1 MKIVTINLPQEDV
14 EAINKLVGDH
24 KIYPSRSELVR
35 CALKDYLIR
44 ELGNNNDLND
54 K

>member
-14 EAINKLVGDH
+14 KAINKLVGEY

-35 CALKDYLIR
+35 CALKDYLIKELR
-44 ELGNNNDLND
+44 ENS